1 MIHVLKRNG
10 QLEPIDISK
19 INKVVSWGSEGLDVS
34 VSQVELNAK
43 IQFFEGV
50 KTSDVHAMLVKSA
63 ADLTSVSEPD
73 YQYLAARLAIF
84 AIRKTAYGQF
94 EPPALGDHL
103 TQMIETGKYDK
114 HLLEDYSTEE
124 IAEIDTWLDHERD
137 MNFAY
142 AGVVQLEG
150 KYLVQDR
157 TTGQVFESP
166 QMMYIAIAMA
176 LFSAYPK
183 NTRLKYVRKLYD
195 ALSTFKIS
203 FPTPIMGG
211 VRTPSRQFSSCTLIE
226 TGDSLDSIT
235 EASRAII
242 KYVSQRAGIGLNVG
256 SIRAIG
262 SPIRKGE
269 AEHTGLVPFLKLF
282 QASVKSCSQGSIRG
296 GAATVFYPAWH
307 YEFENLIVLKNNRGV
322 EENRVRQM
330 DYGVQLNKLMYERL
344 IKGGDISFFS
354 PSDVPGLLDAFYAD
368 QAKFEELYLKY
379 EADDSIRKKTMKAR
393 DMFSSI
399 MQERASTGRI
409 YIMNIDHANTHSPF
423 DAQKCPIKMSN
434 LCLEVSLPTTP
445 VGQNDEGEIALC
457 TLSAFNLGKLEK
469 FSELEELAELQIRAL
484 DSLLDYQEYMMPQA
498 YRHTQDYRPLGVGV
512 ISYAEFLAKR
522 GLKYSDGSA
531 NNITHELFEA
541 IQFYL
546 MKASNKLAREKH
558 PCLKFS
564 NTVMA
569 KGILPIDT
577 YKKEIDEHHT
587 SELKLDWEGLRK
599 DIIEYGLRNAT
610 VSALMPSET
619 SSIVSN
625 STNGIEPP
633 RGLVTTKSSKDGIYK
648 QVVPGVEEYVYETY
662 WEMVRAK
669 GLSGYLTLAGIM
681 QKFICQAISTNTAY
695 DPTQYPNNLVPM
707 NFLLKDLLLTY
718 KLGLKTLY
726 YHNTNDDSAEEEED
740 DCAGGACKI

>member
-19 INKVVSWGSEGLDVS
+19 ISRVIDWASEGLDVS

-211 VRTPSRQFSSCTLIE
+211 VRTPSRQFSSCVLIE
-226 TGDSLDSIT
+226 VGDSLESIS
-235 EASRAII
+235 EASRAVVQ
-242 KYVSQRAGIGLNVG
+242 YVSQRAGIGLNIG
-256 SIRAIG
+256 AIRGIG
-262 SPIRKGE
+262 SPIRGGE
-269 AEHTGLVPFLKLF
+269 AEHTGVIPFLKLF
-282 QASVKSCSQGSIRG
+282 QASVKSCSQGGIRG
-296 GAATVFYPAWH
+296 GAATVFYPMWH
-307 YEFENLIVLKNNRGV
+307 IEYESLIVLKNNRGV

-379 EADDSIRKKTMKAR
+379 EADDSIRKTTLPATQA
-393 DMFSSI
+393 FSML
-399 MQERASTGRI
+399 MQERAGTGRI
-409 YIMNIDHANTHSPF
+409 YIHNVDHSNTHSPF
-423 DAQKCPIKMSN
+423 DPQVAPVKQSN
-434 LCLEVSLPTTP
+434 LCLEVLLPTEP
-445 VGQNDEGEIALC
+445 VYINGQGEIALC
-457 TLSAFNLGKLEK
+457 TLSAFNLGLLKL
-469 FSELEELAELQIRAL
+469 SEIEELADLQVRAL
-484 DSLLDYQEYMMPQA
+484 DALLDYQDYMMPQA
-498 YRHTQDYRPLGVGV
+498 YNHSMAYRPLGIGV

-546 MKASNKLAREKH
+546 LKASNKLAREKH

-564 NTVMA
+564 NTMYS
-569 KGILPIDT
+569 KGVLPIDT
-577 YKKEIDEHHT
+577 YKRDIDAVHT
-587 SELKLDWEGLRK
+587 AELKLDWEGLRK
-599 DIIEYGLRNAT
+599 DIKEYGLRNAT
-610 VSALMPSET
+610 LTALMPSET
-619 SSIVSN
+619 SSQISG
-625 STNGIEPP
+625 STSGIEPV
-633 RGLVTTKSSKDGIYK
+633 RSLVTTKGSKDGVYK
-648 QVVPGVEEYVYETY
+648 QVAPRIGEVVYEQY
-662 WEMVRAK
+662 WDMVRSGGNK
-669 GLSGYLTLAGIM
+669 GYLELMGIM
-681 QKFICQAISTNTAY
+681 QKFVDQSISANTAY

-707 NFLLKDLLLTY
+707 NLLLRDLMVAY
-718 KLGLKTLY
+718 KLGVKTLY
-726 YHNTNDDSAEEEED
+726 YQNSFDDADLDED
-740 DCAGGACKI
+740 DGCAGGACKI